1 MSKILQYIFFFS
13 LITSRCLLFIVS
25 LMDTLQLYEVLS
37 QPRTVSRDSGY
48 TTPSPMVGNVSAKDN
63 QKVCYNFLFSYVWG
77 CCNKKVQVLGEGAIF
92 IYHATKQ

>member
-1 MSKILQYIFFFS
+1 MEYQFISKILNFFFIV
-13 LITSRCLLFIVS
+13 ITSWCLLFIVS

-63 QKVCYNFLFSYVWG
+63 QKVSHKFLFSYM
-77 CCNKKVQVLGEGAIF
+77 
-92 IYHATKQ
+92 